1 MTKKIAYRYR
11 VYIFALVMSFFTS
24 MIVSTTII
32 ALRTGS
38 YDLFLQIW
46 PSSFAIAWPIVFVT
60 ILTVAPRVN
69 QLINL
74 FVEAEPLNTKK

>member
-1 MTKKIAYRYR
+1 MTNKIAYRYR
-11 VYIFALVMSFFTS
+11 VYIFALAMSFFTS
-24 MIVSTTII
+24 IIVSTTII
-32 ALRTGS
+32 ALRTRS

-60 ILTVAPRVN
+60 ILMVAPSLN

-74 FVEAEPLNTKK
+74 FVETEPLNSKK